1 MNGCPPKPRFL
12 DIVIHQLS
20 FNSGKSHLKVSLY
33 QRLLYNDGRIRPSFD
48 SYKDTLNALLNFAGV
63 GQFIKCGAGSLVL
76 PFPVILVS
84 L

>member
-1 MNGCPPKPRFL
+1 MNGCPPEPRFL
-12 DIVIHQLS
+12 DIVIRQFSL
-20 FNSGKSHLKVSLY
+20 NSGESHLKFSLY

-48 SYKDTLNALLNFAGV
+48 SYKDTLNALINFAGV

>member
-12 DIVIHQLS
+12 DIRQLS
-20 FNSGKSHLKVSLY
+20 LNSGESHLKVSLY

-63 GQFIKCGAGSLVL
+63 GQFVKCGAGSLVL